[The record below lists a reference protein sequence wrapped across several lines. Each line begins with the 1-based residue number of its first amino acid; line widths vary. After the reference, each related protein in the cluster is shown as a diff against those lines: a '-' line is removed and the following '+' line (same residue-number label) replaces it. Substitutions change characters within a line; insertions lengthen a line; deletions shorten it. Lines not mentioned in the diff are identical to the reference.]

1 MAQLA
6 VVAVMAVSSIYKGMK
21 TQEAAYEQADFV
33 RDARNRSM
41 AGTTARIGE
50 LERDKELMY
59 SRALA
64 ASAASGA
71 GIDDPGLVKLFGDLN
86 AEGEYRVMAEL
97 YTGSSEA
104 EGLRVQSRN
113 LMSEGDAAHKAGWI
127 NAATT
132 VLTSYAGGTL
142 SSVPWTNTSNAG
154 QWKAKI
160 EAINAAEAAKASAV
174 KKSSASALKP
184 SYIGIT

>member
-132 VLTSYAGGTL
+132 VLTSYAGGNL
-142 SSVPWTNTSNAG
+142 SLGKFGQGRQMAAG
-154 QWKAKI
+154 T
-160 EAINAAEAAKASAV
+160 AASTAA
-174 KKSSASALKP
+174 KKSSASALNP